1 MHVFDGCNG
10 HIRFPVIN
18 QLLNLGLFQSCDR
31 AERDYIRVSI
41 AGILPSRY
49 LNQRTSGLKPVPIE
63 HAWISGATI
72 SSNKN
77 PILFRCFKGRNWAS
91 RLNYLHEFLKRCFFW
106 SSGDKLIFPDCRLA
120 QPCVINAFPIA
131 YIEELPQ
138 FMRDRLF
145 TPWSSALKLSSL
157 LAENRRHSHKCRII
171 SSASTNSLWRHQS
184 RSPRSRLLGNLG
196 ASGDPLRWLQLS

>member
-138 FMRDRLF
+138 FTERPTLH
-145 TPWSSALKLSSL
+145 ALEQCPEIVIVVGGKSPSQSQVQNHLVCVHKQP
-157 LAENRRHSHKCRII
+157 LATSIAI
-171 SSASTNSLWRHQS
+171 SQKPTSGES
-184 RSPRSRLLGNLG
+184 RC
-196 ASGDPLRWLQLS
+196 LR